1 MYGGCLTGVLIFAM
15 QNNLVII
22 NSMKVSVMVHISCSI
37 FLHCDHPSLLAVT
50 GNSICDIRSF
60 SACTN
65 SIRKQQDLQ
74 HFMFEQI

>member
-1 MYGGCLTGVLIFAM
+1 
-15 QNNLVII
+15 
-22 NSMKVSVMVHISCSI
+22 MKVSVMVHISCST

-50 GNSICDIRSF
+50 GNGICDIRSF

-74 HFMFEQI
+74 HFMFEQIDLHLFKVVINGYSYFFV